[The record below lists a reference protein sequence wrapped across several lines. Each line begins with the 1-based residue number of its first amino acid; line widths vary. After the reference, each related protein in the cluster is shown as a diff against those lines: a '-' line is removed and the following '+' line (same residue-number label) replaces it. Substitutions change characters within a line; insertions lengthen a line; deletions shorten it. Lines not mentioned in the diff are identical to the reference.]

1 MSTCPSPASLEAFAL
16 GADAAGPIGDHIAR
30 CADCCAAAEEIRAN
44 QRFLDEE
51 AHDLRAA
58 IDAAPTAAA
67 ALPDDAVPGFELLE
81 EISRGGQ
88 GIVYHAIQ
96 RSTKRAAAVKM
107 LLGGAHATERQRARF
122 DREIELAARLRHPSI
137 ASVFESGTTTDGH
150 RYVAMEYVRGI
161 PIDRYARERIP
172 GGPGSRQ
179 WIDAVV
185 GLFAS
190 IASGVGVAHT
200 AGVIHRDLK
209 PSNILVDDNGLPR
222 VLDFGLAREAAA
234 GAPWATS
241 ITATR
246 EFVGT
251 PAYAAPEQLTGDPAD
266 VTARTDVYALGL
278 TLYTTLTGLHP
289 YPCDGRMPDVMRHI
303 ASTEPIPPSKHL
315 PRIGADLETIILKAL
330 AKDPMRRYSS
340 AHALSADLDH
350 CLRGEAI
357 DARRDSPWYVLR
369 RLVMLHRT
377 AAAAAALVLLTIV
390 VAVIGLALVARD
402 LDRERSAAVSALI
415 DSHIYRARL
424 LCAAGMQDEADSLL
438 RDVTRRT
445 GVDAT
450 DPNLCTSPEPVTRRI
465 GWALMELASQMPR
478 AMRVN
483 LGAGVGVAHAR
494 FSPDGSEV
502 IALGVDGSIGRWS
515 RDGTPRALSPGCG
528 HIINSRLEFCEF
540 SADARSALV
549 VEKTSVRLID
559 TAMWTTEA
567 GPIPTTPRVRR
578 FAYAPDGTFVVLQD
592 SDRTV
597 RVLDAALRPIRTL
610 AAPKD
615 LIEALALSSSGGL
628 LAAATAAPP
637 RAGMRLWRTD
647 DWAELPTRFMTD
659 LAPIGPDAATNST
672 AYLGYPRVSDDGR
685 FIAAALGANIVLW
698 QSDAPD
704 APITF
709 VAHAATIRGLWFND
723 AATRLVSTSTDGEIA
738 MWNLP
743 DGAPAGRWSNG
754 SPIRSID
761 CRPDIGALCAVDDN
775 GSVSVYDLDRD
786 AWLTQLPVDARG
798 VCALA
803 VSPGGQFIASGGPNG
818 RIRIFDTTTRS
829 MRDEFPAHDGVITGA
844 CFDPQ
849 GKHLFTV
856 GIDGAV
862 RRWPIDGEHIPVV
875 IAEGLPGLWDVRAT
889 DDGRY
894 LAACGINGT
903 VVLWDRA
910 TGARTDLA
918 TDRHTRIPAVAF
930 SPDGTMIAAV
940 STNTITYI
948 WDTATGSP
956 LHILSGHSFSARALA
971 FSSDGSILATGADDR
986 TIRLWDVHTGAA
998 IRTIS
1003 GLPRDMFELVF
1014 DPSGRILYGVGRG
1027 PELVVVDTETGGH
1040 LATFVRHEKSVFRVA
1055 LAPDGRRIAT
1065 GGEDRWI
1072 NVWDLE
1078 HLGAYIRG
1086 NARSH
1091 TQTTP

>member
-1 MSTCPSPASLEAFAL
+1 MDPCPSPASLEAFAL
-16 GADAAGPIGDHIAR
+16 GAHASSPIAEHCAR
-30 CADCCAAAEEIRAN
+30 CASCRAAVDDIREN
-44 QRFLDEE
+44 QRFLDDQ
-51 AHDLRAA
+51 APDLRAA
-58 IDAAPTAAA
+58 IDAAPADAAE
-67 ALPDDAVPGFELLE
+67 LPADAVPGYELVG

-88 GIVYHAIQ
+88 GVVYRAIQ
-96 RSTKRAAAVKM
+96 ISTRRAAAVKM
-107 LLGGAHATERQRARF
+107 LLAGTLATERQRARF
-122 DREIELAARLRHPSI
+122 DREIELAARLRHPNI
-137 ASVFESGTTTDGH
+137 VSVFESGTATDGR
-150 RYVAMEYVRGI
+150 RYIAMEFVEGL
-161 PIDRYARERIP
+161 PIDRYARDSIP
-172 GGPGSRQ
+172 DAPGSRA
-179 WIDAVV
+179 WIDSVVSLFSAV
-185 GLFAS
+185 
-190 IASGVGVAHT
+190 ASGVGEAHT

-209 PSNILVDDNGLPR
+209 PSNILVDDRGLPR
-222 VLDFGLAREAAA
+222 VLDFGLAREADA
-234 GAPWATS
+234 GAPWATD

-251 PAYAAPEQLTGDPAD
+251 PAYAAPEQLSGDPAD

-278 TLYTTLTGLHP
+278 TLYTTLTGHHP
-289 YPCDGRMPDVMRHI
+289 YPCDGPMPDVMRHI
-303 ASTEPIPPSKHL
+303 TSTEPVPPSKHL
-315 PRIGADLETIILKAL
+315 PRIGTDLETIILKAL

-340 AHALSADLDH
+340 AHALGTDLDH

-377 AAAAAALVLLTIV
+377 TAAAAAIVLLTIV
-390 VAVIGLALVARD
+390 IAVIGLALVARD

-415 DSHIYRARL
+415 DSHINRARL
-424 LCAAGMQDEADSLL
+424 LSAAGMHDEADSLL

-445 GVDAT
+445 GTDAT
-450 DPNLCTSPEPVTRRI
+450 DPSLCTSPDPVTRRI

-483 LGAGVGVAHAR
+483 LGDGTGVAHAR

-515 RDGTPRALSPGCG
+515 RDGAPRILSPGCG
-528 HIINSRLEFCEF
+528 HIMNPRLEFCEF
-540 SADARSALV
+540 AADARSALV

-567 GPIPTTPRVRR
+567 GPILTSARARR
-578 FAYAPDGTFVVLQD
+578 FAYAPDGAFVVLQD
-592 SDRTV
+592 PDLTV
-597 RVLDAALRPIRTL
+597 RVLDADLRPIRTL
-610 AAPKD
+610 AAPED
-615 LIEALALSSSGGL
+615 LIEAFALSSSGRL

-637 RAGMRLWRTD
+637 QAGMRLWKTD
-647 DWAELPTRFMTD
+647 DWTELPTRFTTD
-659 LAPIGPDAATNST
+659 LAPTGPEAASNST

-709 VAHAATIRGLWFND
+709 VAHAATVRGLWFND
-723 AATRLVSTSTDGEIA
+723 SATRLVSTSTDGDIA
-738 MWNLP
+738 VWNLP
-743 DGAPAGRWSNG
+743 GGAPAGRWSNG
-754 SPIRSID
+754 SPSRSID
-761 CRPDIGALCAVDDN
+761 CRPDIGALCTSDDN

-786 AWLTQLPVDARG
+786 AWLTRLPVDALG

-803 VSPGGQFIASGGPNG
+803 VSPGGLFIATGGPDG
-818 RIRIFDTTTRS
+818 HIHIFDTTTRTI
-829 MRDEFPAHDGVITGA
+829 RAEFPAHDGVVTGA

-862 RRWPIDGEHIPVV
+862 RRWPFDGEHTPAV

-889 DDGRY
+889 NDGRY

-918 TDRHTRIPAVAF
+918 TDRHTRIPAIAF
-930 SPDGTMIAAV
+930 SPDGAMIAAV

-948 WDTATGSP
+948 WDTATGNP
-956 LHILSGHSFSARALA
+956 LHILTGHAFSARALA
-971 FSSDGSILATGADDR
+971 FSPDGSILATGADDR
-986 TIRLWDVHTGAA
+986 TIRLWDAHTGAA

-1003 GLPRDMFELVF
+1003 GLPRDIFELVF
-1014 DPSGRILYGVGRG
+1014 DPSGRIIYCVGRG
-1027 PELVVVDTETGGH
+1027 PELVVVDTETGDH
-1040 LATFVRHEKSVFRVA
+1040 LAAFVRHEKSVFRVA

-1086 NARSH
+1086 NARSQA
-1091 TQTTP
+1091 QTPP